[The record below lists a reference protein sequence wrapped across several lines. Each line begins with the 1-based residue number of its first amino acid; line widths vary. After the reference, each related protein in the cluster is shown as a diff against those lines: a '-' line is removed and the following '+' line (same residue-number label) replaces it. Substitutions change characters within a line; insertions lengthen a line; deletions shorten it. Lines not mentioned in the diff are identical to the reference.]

1 MFGMPALLDIKNLSI
16 LFSAEQ
22 YPVKVVSG
30 LSFDIKG
37 AEVFGLVGES
47 GCGKSLTA
55 LSILRILPPHAYTE
69 GEIFF
74 NSRNLLS
81 LGEGDMRQIR
91 GKDIAM
97 VFQEPM
103 TSLNPALT
111 VGYQIAETL
120 MAHLNFSKNK
130 AMENAVALL
139 GAGKIPTPES
149 RVRHYP
155 HQLSGG

>member
-1 MFGMPALLDIKNLSI
+1 MVGMPSLLDIKNLSV
-16 LFSAEQ
+16 LFSAGQ
-22 YPVKVVSG
+22 YPMKVVSG

-55 LSILRILPPHAYTE
+55 LSILRILPPHSYAE

-74 NSRNLLS
+74 NSKNLLS
-81 LGEGDMRQIR
+81 LGDREMRQIR

-120 MAHLNFSKNK
+120 ITHLNFPK
-130 AMENAVALL
+130 
-139 GAGKIPTPES
+139 
-149 RVRHYP
+149 
-155 HQLSGG
+155 